1 MLHNALYNIY
11 GYSVILCDI
20 WAKYQILTYFWGG
33 DIYLKLGMYKIM
45 CLFVSLV
52 VALSSVSI
60 NVFSEESNQSGIMSS
75 VYGYKL
81 NDYLYDYGVVSA
93 NNTDGFVML
102 SDTELTDENGGVIYA
117 DLIDFN
123 NNGIP
128 LLVIYL
134 MDKNS
139 ECIEVHILSYDK
151 ETTKAELIGIISKSY
166 SEIADGI
173 SGEFNI
179 GYKDNKKYISYKTY
193 KNQVLLKSEYYT
205 VIGNDAF
212 MYIKQPSGVED
223 IGILDFNNSHIHSSM
238 DISSFNK
245 TLGLFF
251 KKLKD
256 NTADSV
262 TLEDISLRLSPDDEA
277 LLEDALAK
285 AVNYCDF
292 DISRFKSMAEY
303 RSAMDFTTNS
313 DRFYLISNMYSLGD
327 EIYYVRFSTDRSFY
341 NYALFRRSDS
351 APDGYQLLKVRTD
364 CIPLSDI
371 ELNKIYETY
380 KRSTLLLK
388 QSRTELELSKAD
400 NESKPLI
407 NLPKI
412 DIEKKIPSR
421 LKTPIAVFGGGCALI
436 ALIAVWFIL
445 IKMKKDD
452 K

>member
-1 MLHNALYNIY
+1 MLHSRLYNIY
-11 GYSVILCDI
+11 VYSVILCDI
-20 WAKYQILTYFWGG
+20 WAKYHVLTYFRGG
-33 DIYLKLGMYKIM
+33 DIYLKIGMYKIM
-45 CLFVSLV
+45 CLLTSVV
-52 VALSSVSI
+52 VALTSVSL
-60 NVFSEESNQSGIMSS
+60 NVFGEESNRSGIMSS

-81 NDYLYDYGVVSA
+81 NDYLFDYGVVSSA
-93 NNTDGFVML
+93 NTDGFVML

-123 NNGIP
+123 NNGMP

-139 ECIEVHILSYDK
+139 ECIEVHILGYDD
-151 ETTKAELIGIISKSY
+151 ESSKAELIGIISKSY
-166 SEIADGI
+166 SGIADGI

-179 GYKDNKKYISYKTY
+179 GYKDNKKFISYKTY
-193 KNQVLLKSEYYT
+193 KDQVLLKSEYYT

-212 MYIKQPSGVED
+212 MYIKQPAGVED
-223 IGILDFNNSHIHSSM
+223 IGILDFNNSYIHSSM
-238 DISSFNK
+238 DISSYNK

-256 NTADSV
+256 DTADSV

-303 RSAMDFTTNS
+303 RSAMDFVTNS
-313 DRFYLISNMYSLGD
+313 DKFYLISNMYALGD

-371 ELNKIYETY
+371 ELTKIYETY

-388 QSRTELELSKAD
+388 QSRSDLELSKAED
-400 NESKPLI
+400 ESKTLL
-407 NLPKI
+407 NLPKMDI
-412 DIEKKIPSR
+412 DKKIPSR
-421 LKTPIAVFGGGCALI
+421 LRTPIALFGGGCALI
-436 ALIAVWFIL
+436 ALIAVWIIL
-445 IKMKKDD
+445 VKMKKDE

>member
-1 MLHNALYNIY
+1 M
-11 GYSVILCDI
+11 
-20 WAKYQILTYFWGG
+20 
-33 DIYLKLGMYKIM
+33 KLGMYKVL
-45 CLFVSLV
+45 CLLTSVV
-52 VALSSVSI
+52 VALSSVSFG
-60 NVFSEESNQSGIMSS
+60 VFAHDNNENGIMSS

-81 NDYLYDYGVVSA
+81 NDYLYDYGVVSSDNA
-93 NNTDGFVML
+93 GGFIAF
-102 SDTELTDENGGVIYA
+102 DNADLTDRNGGVIYA

-123 NNGIP
+123 NNGVPI
-128 LLVIYL
+128 LVIYL

-139 ECIEVHILSYDK
+139 QCFEVHIFGFDREK
-151 ETTKAELIGIISKSY
+151 AQAELIGIISKSY

-179 GYKDNKKYISYKTY
+179 GYNDNKKYISYKTY
-193 KNQVLLKSEYYT
+193 KDQVLQKSEYYT

-212 MYIKQPSGVED
+212 MYIKPPAGVED
-223 IGILDFNNSHIHSSM
+223 IGILDFNNSYVHSSM

-245 TLGLFF
+245 TLGQFF

-256 NTADSV
+256 DTADSV
-262 TLEDISLRLSPDDEA
+262 TQEDISLRLSPDDEA
-277 LLEDALAK
+277 LVEDALAK

-303 RSAMDFTTNS
+303 KSAMDYTTNS

-371 ELNKIYETY
+371 ELEKIYETY
-380 KRSTLLLK
+380 KRSTLLMK
-388 QSRTELELSKAD
+388 PSRH
-400 NESKPLI
+400 
-407 NLPKI
+407 KI
-412 DIEKKIPSR
+412 DLLKGERLNSNEFNGETKVPSSLR
-421 LKTPIAVFGGGCALI
+421 KPIAYIGGGFALI
-436 ALIAVWFIL
+436 ALIAVWIIL
-445 IKMKKDD
+445 IKMNKDNIR